1 MNLHQDDYSGYK
13 IREAYRDGLE
23 AILAQR
29 QETSHAKRDAFFQP
43 DFSSPEA
50 YAASL
55 APYRQKIRE
64 LLGWPLNDP
73 SAATEP
79 KLLTEEFYAEDD
91 LSKIYRLQ
99 VEVMPGLPMYAM
111 LFLPKTEGP
120 HELVISQHGGGGCPE
135 LVADFLPWESNYGH
149 MTTRLRQRGYA
160 VLSPQLFLWGP
171 LVGPVIE
178 RRPLDIKLKETGSS
192 ITAIEIHA
200 LQQILTYAL
209 SRSDIKG
216 ESVGMSGLSYGGFF
230 TLLLAA
236 MDTRIRAAVSSCYL
250 NQRYEVYGFL
260 DWGWMDSG
268 NWFQD
273 EQLVG
278 LIAPRPIY
286 IEYGDKDELFDVRNA
301 DDLKPKAQA
310 YYEKLGLSERLHIS
324 SFQGGHEFDQNEAN
338 LDFLHHW
345 LQSTT

>member
-23 AILAQR
+23 ALLAQR
-29 QETSHAKRDAFFQP
+29 QKASHANRDAFFQP
-43 DFSSPEA
+43 DYSSPEA
-50 YAASL
+50 YATSL
-55 APYRQKIRE
+55 EPYRQKVRD

-79 KLLTEEFYAEDD
+79 KLLKEEFYAEDD
-91 LSKIYRLQ
+91 LGKIYRLQ
-99 VEVMPGLPMYAM
+99 VEVLPGLPLYAM
-111 LFLPKTEGP
+111 LFLPKSEGP
-120 HELVISQHGGGGCPE
+120 HELVISQHGGGGSPE

-149 MTTRLRQRGYA
+149 LTTRLRKRGYA

-178 RRPLDIKLKETGSS
+178 RRPLDLKLKETGSS

-209 SRSDIKG
+209 GRSDMKD
-216 ESVGMSGLSYGGFF
+216 ESAGMAGLSYGGFF
-230 TLLLAA
+230 TLMFAA
-236 MDTRIRAAVSSCYL
+236 LDTRIRAAVSSCSF
-250 NQRYEVYGFL
+250 NQRYAIDGFT
-260 DWGWMDSG
+260 DWGSMDSG
-268 NWFQD
+268 NWYQD

-278 LIAPRPIY
+278 LVAPRAIY
-286 IEYGDKDELFDVRNA
+286 VEYGDKDELFDVRSA
-301 DDLKPKAQA
+301 DELKLKARS
-310 YYEKLGLSERLHIS
+310 YHEKLGLGDRVYVG

-345 LQSTT
+345 LQSTS

>member
-1 MNLHQDDYSGYK
+1 MNLHTDDYSGYK

-23 AILAQR
+23 AMLAQR
-29 QETSHAKRDAFFQP
+29 REASHAKRDAFFQP
-43 DFSSPEA
+43 DYSSPEA

-55 APYRQKIRE
+55 PPYRQKVRE

-73 SAATEP
+73 SATTEP
-79 KLLTEEFYAEDD
+79 KLLKEEFYAEDD

-111 LFLPKTEGP
+111 LFLPKSEGP
-120 HELVISQHGGGGCPE
+120 HELVISQHGGGGSPE

-149 MTTRLRQRGYA
+149 LTTRLRQRGYA

-171 LVGPVIE
+171 LVGPQLE
-178 RRPLDIKLKETGSS
+178 RRPLDDKLKETGSS
-192 ITAIEIHA
+192 LTAIEIHA
-200 LQQILTYAL
+200 LQQILTYGL
-209 SRSDIKG
+209 SRPDIKG
-216 ESVGMSGLSYGGFF
+216 ESVGMAGLSYGGFF

-236 MDTRIRAAVSSCYL
+236 MDTRIRAAVSSCSF
-250 NQRYEVYGFL
+250 NQRYAINNFT
-260 DWGWMDSG
+260 DWGYMDSG

-278 LIAPRPIY
+278 LVAPRAIY
-286 IEYGDKDELFDVRNA
+286 VEYGTTDELFACQTA
-301 DDLKPKAQA
+301 DELAAKAKS
-310 YYEKLGLSERLHIS
+310 YHEKLGLGDRVHVG
-324 SFQGGHEFDQNEAN
+324 SFEGGHEFDQNEAN

-345 LQSTT
+345 LQSTA